1 MDLDPEHDRGVFKCP
16 KDAGIKSEQWE
27 LLCFKVHTAL
37 RTALGLSEIGTRV
50 IKWTIKPISLEP
62 LCSQCLLLAM
72 KNFST

>member
-37 RTALGLSEIGTRV
+37 RTALGLSEIEFCR
-50 IKWTIKPISLEP
+50 KE
-62 LCSQCLLLAM
+62 
-72 KNFST
+72 